1 MNHLGFNTYLIDLFD
16 LSLPERTGCYVILDD
31 DVTIIETSASPS
43 HDYLVSGLEE
53 LGVSLDQVKNMIV
66 THIHLDHSGGA
77 GLLMEK
83 CPNATLYVHPKGAK
97 HLIDPSKLI
106 ASARQVYGEMFDKLF
121 DPIIPIDE
129 KRIKVVNDGESLQ
142 IGSDRFLQFLHTPGH
157 AEHHISIFD
166 TKSEFVYTG
175 DTIGVLYPQLIPNG
189 LLFVL
194 PSTSPNQFS
203 YDSMIQSSKKILE
216 LNPTK
221 ICYGHYSCSDNII
234 QALGSFYRY
243 LDLFYD
249 EAKKQIENEPELPY
263 EELSKLLSFNL
274 NKIIKNDLN
283 QKGIK
288 DDHPVFEYIQMDI
301 TICSMGLIL
310 SLLKNS

>member
-16 LSLPERTGCYVILDD
+16 LSLPERTGSYVILDD

-43 HDYLVSGLEE
+43 HDYLLKGLTE
-53 LGVSLDQVKNMIV
+53 LGVTLDRIKNIIV

-97 HLIDPSKLI
+97 HLINPTKLI
-106 ASARQVYGEMFDKLF
+106 ASAKQVYGDLFDKLF

-129 KRIKVVNDGESLQ
+129 KRIKTVNDGESLQ
-142 IGSDRFLQFLHTPGH
+142 IDNDRSLQFLHTPGH

-166 TKSEFVYTG
+166 TKSKFVYTG
-175 DTIGVLYPQLIPNG
+175 DTIGVFYPQLQPEG
-189 LLFVL
+189 LTFVL

-203 YDSMIQSSKKILE
+203 YDSMIQSSKRILE
-216 LNPTK
+216 LNPSK
-221 ICYGHYSCSDNII
+221 ICFGHYGCSDNII
-234 QALGSFYRY
+234 KSLGSFYRY
-243 LDLFYD
+243 LDLFY
-249 EAKKQIENEPELPY
+249 EETKKQIQHGSELPF
-263 EELSKLLSFNL
+263 EELTNLLSITL
-274 NKIIKNDLN
+274 NKIIKEDLK

-301 TICSMGLIL
+301 SICSMGLIL
-310 SLLKNS
+310 SVLKNS